1 MANKFKVMIVNFMGE
16 FMQKVFSRYFKFL
29 LLVLLLVFLSRCAVK
44 TMVDPADTLKDDSSL
59 DSVRA
64 VLRHGDWIVTR
75 GVHGTDN
82 FVATVTN
89 TALSHA
95 AIYDANH
102 DEVIEAEGKGIHTTP
117 LSEFLAKSKR
127 VQVLR
132 PIWAS
137 EEKSAQAVER
147 ARGFIGKGYNF
158 TGLMGLNTPNRYYC
172 SQLVVLVYEPFEKPE
187 NPLPAVIKPGQL
199 YHWGRILYDSGP

>member
-1 MANKFKVMIVNFMGE
+1 MKFPALK
-16 FMQKVFSRYFKFL
+16 FSALKLPVVIFLFLFL
-29 LLVLLLVFLSRCAVK
+29 LLVLVRACAVK
-44 TMVDPADTLKDDSSL
+44 TIVDPADTLKDASTL
-59 DSVRA
+59 DSVRM
-64 VLRHGDWIVTR
+64 VLRHGDWLASR

-89 TALSHA
+89 ADLSHA

-102 DEVIEAEGKGIHTTP
+102 DEVIEAEGKGVHTSS
-117 LSEFLAKSKR
+117 LADFLAKSKR

-137 EEKSAQAVER
+137 EEKSAQAVEN
-147 ARGFIGKGYNF
+147 ARGFIGKGYNY
-158 TGLMGLNTPNRYYC
+158 TGLVGINTPDRYYC
-172 SQLVVLVYEPFEKPE
+172 SQLVVRVYEPFEKPE
-187 NPLPAVIKPGQL
+187 NPLPPVIKPSQL